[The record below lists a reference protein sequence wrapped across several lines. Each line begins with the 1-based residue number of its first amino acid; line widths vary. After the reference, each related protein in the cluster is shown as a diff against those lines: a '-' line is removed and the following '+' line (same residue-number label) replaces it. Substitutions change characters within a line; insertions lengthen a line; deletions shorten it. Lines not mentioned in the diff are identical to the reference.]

1 MTWSLTML
9 TVDLL
14 LRDDDLAGGGIV
26 GVRDGVVQDADS
38 ANNSPSNLRFS
49 LSFDV
54 GWVADD

>member
-1 MTWSLTML
+1 ML

-38 ANNSPSNLRFS
+38 ANNSASYLRFS

-54 GWVADD
+54 GWVTDY